1 MRMLLTFVSFALLKK
16 CHLHHKISVMKQ
28 NIGGADKMIRIFI
41 AIVCSVLFITGVVA
55 GTVGYIVLAVGA
67 ILLGTALV
75 NVCPLYKIF
84 GIKTC
89 RR

>member
-1 MRMLLTFVSFALLKK
+1 MRMLLTFVSFASLKNDQ
-16 CHLHHKISVMKQ
+16 LHRKINDMKQ
-28 NIGGADKMIRIFI
+28 NIGGADKLIRIFI

-67 ILLGTALV
+67 ILLGTALI
-75 NVCPLYKIF
+75 NFCPLYKIV
-84 GIKTC
+84 GINTC